1 MSDMPPAPCATIDT
15 LRRRGIGVLAICGW
29 AATLVIALIDGLL
42 GGPAWPMLLLG
53 AVANLG
59 PTLVALRRRHDGEAR
74 LITGTL
80 AAVLPAMLV
89 YVFRG
94 HGWQMDAHMYF
105 FVALGALAMLCDWR
119 PIALASGL
127 IAIHHLTLEFVAPQW
142 VFAGLGNIDRVL
154 FHAVAVVAQCA
165 VLSAI
170 TARLAR
176 LLDAQDAA
184 VATSTRLVAAADAE
198 RRRAGAALA
207 AATEAQAHADRARR
221 EARALDLRHA
231 ELRREEMLALAADF
245 ERSVAGIAISIE
257 AAAVQLEASAGQ
269 MDDVSAAAAVEART
283 VAVNAMDATGE
294 TRRVAEAIAELG
306 SSIGSVA
313 AAADQQRALT
323 ALGCERGAHSS
334 AAVAELAERAE
345 QIGGLIEA
353 IRGIAA
359 KTNILALNATIEASR
374 AGDAGR
380 GFAVVAHEVKLL
392 AAEAAEA
399 SAQVV
404 GLLDTIRA
412 GIETAR
418 EDAAMVTTAVG
429 EVMQA
434 AVSIASDAA
443 DQRLLA
449 GSIEQSAMR
458 AAGNADTIERR
469 IDDLAASVAETE
481 TLSTEVRDS
490 ARALLH
496 SARDLRGSSERFVRH
511 LRDEPAPGE
520 MARAA

>member
-1 MSDMPPAPCATIDT
+1 MIAPASAPAATVDT
-15 LRRRGIGVLAICGW
+15 LRRRGILVLAVCGW
-29 AATLVIALIDGLL
+29 TATLVIALIDGVL
-42 GGPAWPMLLLG
+42 GGAVWPMLVLG
-53 AVANLG
+53 AAANVG
-59 PTLVALRRRHDGEAR
+59 PTLVALGRRHDGAAR

-80 AAVLPAMLV
+80 AAILPAMLV

-119 PIALASGL
+119 PIVLASAL
-127 IAIHHLTLEFVAPQW
+127 IACHHLTLEFAAPTW
-142 VFAGLGNIDRVL
+142 VFAGHGNVDRVI
-154 FHAVAVVAQCA
+154 FHAVAVVLQCA

-170 TARLAR
+170 TARLVH

-184 VATSTRLVAAADAE
+184 VATSARLVAEADAE
-198 RRRAGAALA
+198 RRRADAALA
-207 AATEAQAHADRARR
+207 AATESQAYAERARR

-231 ELRREEMLALAADF
+231 EMRREELLGLAADF

-257 AAAVQLEASAGQ
+257 AAAVQLEASAGHL
-269 MDDVSAAAAVEART
+269 DDVSAAAAVEART

-294 TRRVAEAIAELG
+294 TRRVAEAIADLG
-306 SSIGSVA
+306 NSIGSIA
-313 AAADQQRALT
+313 AAAEQQRALT
-323 ALGCERGAHSS
+323 ALGCERGDHSS
-334 AAVAELAERAE
+334 AAVDELADRAE

-353 IRGIAA
+353 IRAIAA

-392 AAEAAEA
+392 AAEAADA

-404 GLLDTIRA
+404 DLLDTIRA
-412 GIETAR
+412 GIATAR
-418 EDAAMVTTAVG
+418 EDATMVTNAVG

-449 GSIEQSAMR
+449 GSIEQGAMR
-458 AAGNADTIERR
+458 AAGNAGTIERR

-481 TLSTEVRDS
+481 TLSAEVRDS

-511 LRDEPAPGE
+511 LRDEPASGE